1 MKAVVLYATIK
12 ARLIKENTAMR
23 KLIKK
28 DSAVITAFA
37 AVYTLLILINV
48 ISQLI
53 FDTVILPTMLFSAM
67 VIIWG
72 TTFYRR
78 TLHKKIRRY
87 IIAADVFLFLLFI
100 ITVQ

>member
-1 MKAVVLYATIK
+1 
-12 ARLIKENTAMR
+12 MR

-28 DSAVITAFA
+28 DSAVIAAFA